1 MSQEEVEKL
10 KQSHE
15 DAAIKKLRDALPT
28 IHVKDLRR
36 TLKEYDGDA
45 EKVFDFWTG
54 VVTTQNSQVP
64 PPTTDET
71 PSNDATAQPPESIPG
86 SPTDLQQEALSRS
99 LEILSLNPDP
109 VDTPTQPPESCPP
122 KEDSPDVPSFETEQ
136 QDDLKEKARN
146 RRQVSAARKQR
157 LAKKEQKEAAKRRKH
172 MQTLGTEKMD
182 DTVGTTAQEHVL
194 KAIVI

>member
-28 IHVKDLRR
+28 VHVKDLRR

-71 PSNDATAQPPESIPG
+71 PSNDATAQAPEFIPE
-86 SPTDLQQEALSRS
+86 SPTDLQQETLSRS
-99 LEILSLNPDP
+99 LEILSLNPEP
-109 VDTPTQPPESCPP
+109 VQGRAGGGLP

-136 QDDLKEKARN
+136 QDDLKEKARI

-182 DTVGTTAQEHVL
+182 DTIGTAAQEHVL